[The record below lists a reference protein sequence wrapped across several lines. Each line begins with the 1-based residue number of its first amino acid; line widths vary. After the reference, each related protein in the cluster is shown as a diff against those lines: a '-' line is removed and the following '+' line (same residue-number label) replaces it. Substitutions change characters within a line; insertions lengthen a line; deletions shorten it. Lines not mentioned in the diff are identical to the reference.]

1 MEQVHNIRILYQI
14 TNVQI
19 HVNMNITIWVNL
31 VKKFVLSMVVIIHKC
46 IFQLKDINAL
56 TNVKMNKFILNKLQN
71 GSVLT
76 QVNAKMLK
84 AIVKEWIV

>member
-1 MEQVHNIRILYQI
+1 M
-14 TNVQI
+14 
-19 HVNMNITIWVNL
+19 
-31 VKKFVLSMVVIIHKC
+31 LSMVVIIHKC

-84 AIVKEWIV
+84 AIVKE

>member
-46 IFQLKDINAL
+46 IFQLKDINVL

-71 GSVLT
+71 GNALI

-84 AIVKEWIV
+84 AIAKEWIV

>member
-1 MEQVHNIRILYQI
+1 M
-14 TNVQI
+14 
-19 HVNMNITIWVNL
+19 
-31 VKKFVLSMVVIIHKC
+31 KKFVLSMVVIIHKC